1 MKNKLSD
8 FKKIIKFE
16 SSRRGDFDNL
26 SYKPTFNASAIFY
39 FMYDDNID
47 TKISFLNYWKIKN
60 FNKEVSCL
68 FSIRDNLGKNIFRT
82 FIKLKKNTYVFSIK
96 KILKENLGL
105 KKLQGSVNVEL
116 FSTNDLKFIYPAVD
130 AIYETKNGVTL
141 IHSNQRLL
149 NEISDKINNI
159 SLNQT
164 QSGFDIYNDNE
175 KYSFVVAINGSMELK
190 NRILK
195 ISFFNYLGKKF
206 LKSFKFK
213 SIKPFEIIRI
223 DFNKIKKLDNFLK
236 NKKGFCKIDLPTE
249 NIFNRVLVGTTSND
263 NKRLTTTHSY
273 YDCSNIKDFINI
285 KETGSSKKNCYIPFN
300 ILNNID
306 LDIVIYPIFS
316 KCNLDFDLE
325 MYDKN
330 GKRHLI
336 KSNILRITS
345 KLSNTLTIQVNKYL
359 TNIKNLTQNVYS
371 LTVKSKNG
379 KIPSRITYGFNYR
392 QKSFGSNISDAML
405 INRGSQSRGNKSKG
419 FYWGPV
425 FNSKKISS
433 IITLSNMSSFLKENN
448 QKINLKIYNEKNILI
463 KKKYLI
469 KSPEA
474 KNIYLENLFKNEKIK
489 KSDDVFWFTIE
500 SSGPKNLVCKHVHK
514 SVYGHI
520 SADHS
525 F

>member
-1 MKNKLSD
+1 MFLFCD
-8 FKKIIKFE
+8 FFH
-16 SSRRGDFDNL
+16 R
-26 SYKPTFNASAIFY
+26 
-39 FMYDDNID
+39 
-47 TKISFLNYWKIKN
+47 IKN

-68 FSIRDNLGKNIFRT
+68 FSIRDASGKNIFRT
-82 FIKLKKNTYVFSIK
+82 FIKLKKNTYAFSIK
-96 KILKENLGL
+96 KILKKNLGL
-105 KKLQGSVNVEL
+105 AKLQGSVNVEL

-130 AIYETKNGVTL
+130 AIYETKNGITL
-141 IHSNQRLL
+141 IHSNQRIL
-149 NEISDKINNI
+149 NEIHDKINNL

-175 KYSFVVAINGSMELK
+175 KHSFIVAINGSMEVK
-190 NRILK
+190 SRNLK
-195 ISFFNYLGKKF
+195 ILFFNYLGKKF
-206 LKSFKFK
+206 SKSFKFK
-213 SIKPFEIIRI
+213 SIKPYEIIRI
-223 DFNKIKKLDNFLK
+223 DFNKIKRLNSFLK

-249 NIFNRVLVGTTSND
+249 NIFNRVLVGTTTKD

-273 YDCSNIKDFINI
+273 YDCSNIKDFISI
-285 KETGSSKKNCYIPFN
+285 KKNDSSEKNCYIPFN
-300 ILNNID
+300 IIDNIE

-325 MYDKN
+325 MYDTL
-330 GKRHLI
+330 GKRRII

-345 KLSNTLTIQVNKYL
+345 KLSTTLTIQVNKYL
-359 TNIKNLTQNVYS
+359 KNIKNLTQNVYS

-425 FNSKKISS
+425 FNSRKISS
-433 IITLSNMSSFLKENN
+433 IITLSNMNQLLKRNI
-448 QKINLKIYNEKNILI
+448 QKINLKIYNEKDIVI
-463 KKKYLI
+463 KKNYII

-474 KNIYLENLFKNEKIK
+474 KNIHLENLFKNNKIK